1 MLWSRK
7 KKPDDAASEATADT
21 ASDSP
26 VENDSEGRETPP
38 EITAPEVT
46 DQQGSESEPAA
57 SKDGTPSEDGPD
69 TSSDSLVED
78 ASDGSESSPE
88 GDEPAALQADSSA
101 GDASD
106 GSESSPEGDE
116 PAALQSDS
124 LAEVNQ
130 HIAEL
135 RQLQIDSLAEVN
147 QSLSKLGQ
155 LFEEQIAR
163 NQNQSKMFDATYREM
178 KEYKE
183 NAILEAL
190 HKPIIHYLIG
200 LYDNFRLVE
209 SQLNAILNSTEIRPD
224 DLSQFQNNLKNV
236 GWELEEVLFRL
247 DVSPYEERLETLDR
261 KLHKTLATKPAD
273 TPEDDRKVAEVH
285 KIGFYWRD
293 KVFRPEE
300 VTVFRYQNKKGEETN
315 G

>member
-26 VENDSEGRETPP
+26 VENDSEGSETPP
-38 EITAPEVT
+38 EITAPEVM

-57 SKDGTPSEDGPD
+57 SKDENRED
-69 TSSDSLVED
+69 TSSDSPAGD

-88 GDEPAALQADSSA
+88 GDEPAALQSDSSA

-130 HIAEL
+130 HLAEL
-135 RQLQIDSLAEVN
+135 RQLQIGSLAEVN

>member
-1 MLWSRK
+1 M
-7 KKPDDAASEATADT
+7 
-21 ASDSP
+21 
-26 VENDSEGRETPP
+26 
-38 EITAPEVT
+38 
-46 DQQGSESEPAA
+46 
-57 SKDGTPSEDGPD
+57 
-69 TSSDSLVED
+69 
-78 ASDGSESSPE
+78 
-88 GDEPAALQADSSA
+88 
-101 GDASD
+101 
-106 GSESSPEGDE
+106 
-116 PAALQSDS
+116 
-124 LAEVNQ
+124 NQ

-135 RQLQIDSLAEVN
+135 RQLQLDSLAEVN

-209 SQLNAILNSTEIRPD
+209 SQLNAILNSTEIRSD

-300 VTVFRYQNKKGEETN
+300 VTIFRYQNKKGEETN

>member
-26 VENDSEGRETPP
+26 VENDSEGSETPP

-57 SKDGTPSEDGPD
+57 SKDENRED
-69 TSSDSLVED
+69 TSSDSPAGD

-88 GDEPAALQADSSA
+88 GDEPAALQSDSSA